1 MMAGPTS
8 AADRR
13 AAWRRL
19 YVGFVAF
26 VGGSS
31 MLTAVYGGAT
41 LVETGLVGLGG
52 VAVGAIVLVAMGA
65 RL

>member
-1 MMAGPTS
+1 MMAGPVS
-8 AADRR
+8 SERRR

-31 MLTAVYGGAT
+31 MLTAFYGGAT

-52 VAVGAIVLVAMGA
+52 IAVGAIVLFAMGA